1 MYLRRIANQEE
12 ALEQVLHYKRT
23 KLQRIVENFMMTEDV
38 IAEIEVD
45 LDEYKNLRTAQ
56 SALGNRISNMGLKK
70 VLVTSIKDGH
80 LYIINVRKAGAMEEK
95 ESKHGND

>member
-12 ALEQVLHYKRT
+12 ALEKVLHFKRT
-23 KLQRIVENFMMTEDV
+23 KLQKIVENFMTTEDV
-38 IAEIEVD
+38 IAEVEID
-45 LDEYKNLRTAQ
+45 IDEYTNLRTAQ
-56 SALGNRISNMGLKK
+56 SALGNRIRSMGLKK

-95 ESKHGND
+95 ESEHGNE